1 MKCIPKLTVLLTV
14 LLESCNPNS
23 TQSSQENYIESIQKK
38 EFEKHDELYEKSD
51 KLIGEFE
58 FSLKADENQMK
69 DWEDG
74 IIPWISLQNP
84 ELEINQLINA
94 NEIVIKQSTINIIFD
109 YPLNKPA
116 NFEFKNEKGFNRKD
130 LILLVSKKYHEIYNE
145 EEKSAKTK
153 TIPIDKRIG
162 IINRNETDGKYG
174 IWGHDLSDLDLSG
187 IEIHQSTDGKINLIL
202 IIES

>member
-1 MKCIPKLTVLLTV
+1 MKSIPKLSFLLTI
-14 LLESCNPNS
+14 LLASCNPNS
-23 TQSSQENYIESIQKK
+23 TKLSKENYIESIQKK
-38 EFEKHDELYEKSD
+38 EFEKHDELYEKAG

-58 FSLKADENQMK
+58 FIVKANEEHKK

-74 IIPWISLQNP
+74 IIPWINLEKP

-94 NEIVIKQSTINIIFD
+94 DEIVIKQSTINIIFD
-109 YPLNKPA
+109 YPFNKPT
-116 NFEFKNEKGFNRKD
+116 NFAFKNEKGFNRKD
-130 LILLVSKKYHEIYNE
+130 LILLVSRKYHEIYYE

-153 TIPIDKRIG
+153 TIPLDKRTG
-162 IINRNETDGKYG
+162 IINRNETDGRYG

-202 IIES
+202 IVES